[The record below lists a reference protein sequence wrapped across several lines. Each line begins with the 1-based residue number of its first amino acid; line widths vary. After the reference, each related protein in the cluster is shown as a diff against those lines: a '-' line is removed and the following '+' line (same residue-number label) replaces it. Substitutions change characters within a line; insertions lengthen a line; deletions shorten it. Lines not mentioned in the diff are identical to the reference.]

1 MKLKLIILFAFT
13 LSLVSCNIQE
23 LTIGNPSDVKIE
35 ELSMKAVRLQIMVPI
50 ENPNNFSFKVKNVN
64 LDLIVNGR
72 NVGKVKKMDKV
83 KIPANSKGTYPVSF
97 EITPSDALT
106 NILFLISELQNR
118 NPDLEVDGTVTVA
131 KFGVPYKI
139 KVNHKESLDKF

>member
-1 MKLKLIILFAFT
+1 MKLKLIILLAFT

-23 LTIGNPSDVKIE
+23 LTIGNPNDVKVE

-83 KIPANSKGTYPVSF
+83 QIPANSKGTYPISF

-106 NILFLISELQNR
+106 NILFLMRELQNR
-118 NPDLEVDGTVTVA
+118 SPDLEIDGTVTVA
-131 KFGVPYKI
+131 KLGVPYKI
-139 KVNHKESLDKF
+139 KVNHKETLDKF

>member
-1 MKLKLIILFAFT
+1 MKLKIIIVLAIT
-13 LSLVSCNIQE
+13 LSLASCNIQE
-23 LTIGNPSDVKIE
+23 LTVGSPKDVKVE
-35 ELSMKAVRLQIMVPI
+35 ELSMKAVKLELTVPI

-83 KIPANSKGTYPVSF
+83 QIPANSKGNYPVSF

-106 NILFLISELQNR
+106 NILFLMPVIVFVLKTSTLKRASIS
-118 NPDLEVDGTVTVA
+118 
-131 KFGVPYKI
+131 
-139 KVNHKESLDKF
+139 SLSKNLHFLPAILYPPG

>member
-1 MKLKLIILFAFT
+1 MKLKFIIVLAIT
-13 LSLVSCNIQE
+13 LSLASCNIQE
-23 LTIGNPSDVKIE
+23 LTIGSPKDVKVE
-35 ELSMKAVRLQIMVPI
+35 ELSMKAVKLELMVPI

-97 EITPSDALT
+97 EITPSDAIT
-106 NILFLISELQNR
+106 NILFLISELKSR

-131 KFGVPYKI
+131 KLGVPYKI